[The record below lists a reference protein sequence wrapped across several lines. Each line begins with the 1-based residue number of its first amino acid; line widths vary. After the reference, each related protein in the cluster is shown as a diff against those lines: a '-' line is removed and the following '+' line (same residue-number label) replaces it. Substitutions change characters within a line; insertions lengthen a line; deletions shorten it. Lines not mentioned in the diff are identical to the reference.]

1 MEGKE
6 SDRADFFMLERY
18 QHVADLWRHMR
29 EFSRAS
35 ERAARRHGLT
45 PQRYWLLLMIKGA
58 ADGRQ
63 VASVGQLTND
73 LQLAQSSATELID
86 RAEIANLVRRNAA
99 EHDRRRMEVRLTA
112 EGERRLR
119 AVVDDLA
126 VTRREFA
133 DLVAQLKGV
142 I

>member
-6 SDRADFFMLERY
+6 SDRDDFFMLERY

-29 EFSRAS
+29 QFSRAS

-45 PQRYWLLLMIKGA
+45 RQRYWLLLMIKGA

-63 VASVGQLTND
+63 VASVAQLTND

-86 RAEIANLVRRNAA
+86 RAEMANLVRRNAA

-119 AVVDDLA
+119 AVVEDLA

-133 DLVAQLKGV
+133 DLVAQL
-142 I
+142 